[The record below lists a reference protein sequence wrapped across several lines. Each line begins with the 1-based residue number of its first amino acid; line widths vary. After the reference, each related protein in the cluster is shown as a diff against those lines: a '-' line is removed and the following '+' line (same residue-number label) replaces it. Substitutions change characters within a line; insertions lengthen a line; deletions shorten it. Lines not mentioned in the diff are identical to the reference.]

1 MHFPQHKP
9 YSERVMFGFFLKLID
24 NFDYLESQCDFPKGF
39 MRLLLYP
46 VPSQL
51 LSLSHL

>member
-24 NFDYLESQCDFPKGF
+24 NFDYLRASVTSPKD
-39 MRLLLYP
+39 L
-46 VPSQL
+46 
-51 LSLSHL
+51 